1 MSLYE
6 SLLSLYNCI
15 EVEHVSNLVNR
26 ERKTFSIKNELVKGL
41 EKLSDST
48 RIPQSRLVDE
58 ALEDLLRKYE
68 KKA

>member
-1 MSLYE
+1 M
-6 SLLSLYNCI
+6 
-15 EVEHVSNLVNR
+15 SNLVNR

-48 RIPQSRLVDE
+48 RIPQSRLIDE